1 MERASAGD
9 QISKVLPRIP
19 NRLPDQAIG
28 ELESPGTKLILT
40 EEAAATISS
49 LPAGTVIS
57 LDTPVRTAKRFT
69 WNALGKLTGTD
80 PRLRDEVLILSAHL
94 DHLGIGSGSDGK
106 TVYYGAD
113 DDASGVSAVLELAR
127 SLGSGPRPKRT
138 VIFAFFGSEEIG
150 GLGSTWFEEHPPVP
164 LDHVIADLELEM
176 LGRPDPKIPP
186 DSLWLSGYDR
196 TNLGPALDQ
205 HGGHLVADPHIEE
218 NFFERSDNYVLA
230 KRGVVAQTISSFG
243 LHKDYHRPTDTLA
256 RIDFTHL
263 DEAIASLIEPITW
276 LANSEFKPA
285 WNAGGRPGSGAD
297 EH

>member
-1 MERASAGD
+1 
-9 QISKVLPRIP
+9 
-19 NRLPDQAIG
+19 
-28 ELESPGTKLILT
+28 
-40 EEAAATISS
+40 
-49 LPAGTVIS
+49 
-57 LDTPVRTAKRFT
+57 FT

-186 DSLWLSGYDR
+186 DTLWLSGYDR